1 MSDVSR
7 AERDVPTA
15 SGPYSTC
22 ELAGTLVVQLM
33 VALERVTLLES
44 IVVNS
49 GGTAVGVTDGVG
61 LAVGLTVWV
70 AVGVLVDV
78 PVGVMV
84 AVVVRVGVLVICWAR
99 LTCRGSVRALAMTSA
114 TRAHTSASRT
124 ITGRSECHCLAG
136 MSSGVA
142 CSLFGWTSV
151 RVEIVAFP
159 PYRAG
164 LGSGLIQLD

>member
-1 MSDVSR
+1 MSDVSI

-15 SGPYSTC
+15 SAPYSTC

-84 AVVVRVGVLVICWAR
+84 GVVVRVGVRVMVGVQVGPAGVLVAVWEGVVAR
-99 LTCRGSVRALAMTSA
+99 
-114 TRAHTSASRT
+114 
-124 ITGRSECHCLAG
+124 
-136 MSSGVA
+136 
-142 CSLFGWTSV
+142 
-151 RVEIVAFP
+151 
-159 PYRAG
+159 
-164 LGSGLIQLD
+164 